1 MITLTKLNEK
11 EFVLNDD
18 LIQTMEETP
27 DTVITLT
34 NGIKYVVKENCEEI
48 KTKIIDEKKHS
59 FLQDN
64 LCIHKFKFPF
74 PGNQSTTYKEKN
86 S

>member
-1 MITLTKLNEK
+1 MITLTKLNGK

-48 KTKIIDEKKHS
+48 KTKIIE
-59 FLQDN
+59 
-64 LCIHKFKFPF
+64 
-74 PGNQSTTYKEKN
+74 YKRMIFASDKY
-86 S
+86 

>member
-48 KTKIIDEKKHS
+48 KTKIIE
-59 FLQDN
+59 
-64 LCIHKFKFPF
+64 
-74 PGNQSTTYKEKN
+74 YKRMIFA
-86 S
+86 

>member
-48 KTKIIDEKKHS
+48 KTKII
-59 FLQDN
+59 
-64 LCIHKFKFPF
+64 
-74 PGNQSTTYKEKN
+74 
-86 S
+86 

>member
-18 LIQTMEETP
+18 LIQAMEETP

-48 KTKIIDEKKHS
+48 KTKIIE
-59 FLQDN
+59 
-64 LCIHKFKFPF
+64 
-74 PGNQSTTYKEKN
+74 YKRMIFASDKY
-86 S
+86 

>member
-34 NGIKYVVKENCEEI
+34 NGINDIC
-48 KTKIIDEKKHS
+48 
-59 FLQDN
+59 FR
-64 LCIHKFKFPF
+64 
-74 PGNQSTTYKEKN
+74 
-86 S
+86 

>member
-27 DTVITLT
+27 NTVITLT

-48 KTKIIDEKKHS
+48 KTKIIE
-59 FLQDN
+59 
-64 LCIHKFKFPF
+64 
-74 PGNQSTTYKEKN
+74 YKRMIFASDKY
-86 S
+86 

>member
-1 MITLTKLNEK
+1 MIINIYLSYLIGKKFEGSMVSM
-11 EFVLNDD
+11 FLNDD

-48 KTKIIDEKKHS
+48 KTKIIE
-59 FLQDN
+59 
-64 LCIHKFKFPF
+64 
-74 PGNQSTTYKEKN
+74 YKRMIFASDKY
-86 S
+86 

>member
-48 KTKIIDEKKHS
+48 KTKIIE
-59 FLQDN
+59 
-64 LCIHKFKFPF
+64 
-74 PGNQSTTYKEKN
+74 YKRMIFASDKY
-86 S
+86 

>member
-48 KTKIIDEKKHS
+48 KTKSIE
-59 FLQDN
+59 
-64 LCIHKFKFPF
+64 
-74 PGNQSTTYKEKN
+74 YKRMIFASDKY
-86 S
+86 

>member
-1 MITLTKLNEK
+1 MEIIIITFTKLNEK
-11 EFVLNDD
+11 ELVLNDD

-48 KTKIIDEKKHS
+48 KTKIIE
-59 FLQDN
+59 
-64 LCIHKFKFPF
+64 
-74 PGNQSTTYKEKN
+74 YKRMIFASDKY
-86 S
+86 

>member
-1 MITLTKLNEK
+1 MEIIMITLTKLNEK

-48 KTKIIDEKKHS
+48 KTKIIE
-59 FLQDN
+59 
-64 LCIHKFKFPF
+64 
-74 PGNQSTTYKEKN
+74 YKRMIFASDKY
-86 S
+86 

>member
-1 MITLTKLNEK
+1 MITLTRLNEK

-48 KTKIIDEKKHS
+48 KTKIIE
-59 FLQDN
+59 
-64 LCIHKFKFPF
+64 
-74 PGNQSTTYKEKN
+74 YKRMIFASDKY
-86 S
+86 

>member
-1 MITLTKLNEK
+1 MPCVSFPHIENTVAADLVRK

-48 KTKIIDEKKHS
+48 KTKIIE
-59 FLQDN
+59 
-64 LCIHKFKFPF
+64 
-74 PGNQSTTYKEKN
+74 YKRMIFASDKY
-86 S
+86 